1 MATSLNGT
9 SGIVFPNGSMQDV
22 GSVGTSGQTWQTFT
36 RIGGTTYTNTT
47 GKPIFVSAQVVGNN
61 TGSGGSTLTVDG
73 VIVGQGIGYAGAI
86 GMAQGFGL
94 SAIVPN
100 GSTFS
105 FTNNTTTAELR

>member
-22 GSVGTSGQTWQTFT
+22 GSVGTSGQTWQTFV
-36 RIGGTTYTNTT
+36 RVGGTTYTNTT
-47 GKPIFVSAQVVGNN
+47 GKPIFLSAQVVGNN
-61 TGSGGSTLTVDG
+61 TGGGGSTLTIDG
-73 VIVGQGIGYAGAI
+73 VIVGQGIGYAGSI

-100 GSTFS
+100 GSTYSFS
-105 FTNNTTTAELR
+105 VNTTVAELR